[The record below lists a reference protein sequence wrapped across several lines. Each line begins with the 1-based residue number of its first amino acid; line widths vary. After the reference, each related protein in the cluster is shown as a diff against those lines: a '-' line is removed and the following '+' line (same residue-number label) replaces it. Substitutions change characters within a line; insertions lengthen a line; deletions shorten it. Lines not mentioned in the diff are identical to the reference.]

1 MASRSERDQPLTTA
15 GRPST
20 QSLTAVPTLE
30 PRQLDA
36 ARLLAQEGSR
46 EHTIRRVLGLTPAQ
60 WKALRKDTDDGDLSP
75 LALALEEGRAEGAGE
90 VIAFMKQK
98 MAKEGDTRAAEWLAD
113 KVYKIGRGDG
123 DAETPRVLI
132 QINAA
137 LSAEEYQR
145 VIHVQAQ
152 P

>member
-1 MASRSERDQPLTTA
+1 MASRSERDQPLTPA

-20 QSLTAVPTLE
+20 TALTAVPDLA

-36 ARLLAQEGSR
+36 VRILAQEGTR
-46 EHTIRRVLGLTPAQ
+46 EHTVRRVLGLTPAQ
-60 WKALRKDTDDGDLSP
+60 WKALKKDADDGELSP

-98 MAKEGDTRAAEWLAD
+98 MLKEGDTRAAEWLAD
-113 KVYKIGRGDG
+113 KVFKIGRGDG

-137 LSAEEYQR
+137 LSPEEYSK
-145 VIHVQAQ
+145 VIHVQQ
-152 P
+152 G